1 MKIVNDRK
9 AENIV
14 AVVLAVVCCLLTAGL
29 SFAATA
35 RFDPQK
41 VHGPKIEKL
50 CMVIVNNTDAQIL
63 AAVNGDLDIVSDI
76 VRPSDIQIISRNKHF
91 NTSMA
96 RAFHAFFMLINTQ
109 EGIWKDKYVRQA
121 AAQAID
127 RNNIVRTIFSGYCEP
142 INSWLPP
149 VSPWALQ
156 GRSANLFNRAAARAK
171 LKKRGFK
178 WGLDGMLI
186 APDGKPVKKMK
197 LLTPLAKVAP
207 TTAELA
213 EQVADSLRSAGFPV
227 EAEPMDFS
235 AMISK
240 IDRKEY
246 SLAVMAWSMGRNPD
260 SLYGFYHSS
269 MNIPGGYNYSGISD
283 KALDKAL
290 DSIVMA
296 KTKEE
301 ARKASDKA
309 QILLED
315 LVPSVPIYSRLSVAA
330 VSNSWKNIIT
340 TERMTADNMWTIMLA
355 EPKNESAHSGSRKS
369 SNNFKKT
376 EKLNRPAARGRQKNE
391 TKIMR
396 MLLAEE
402 PRNMNPFTASSAYS
416 WQVLGMMYEGLLE
429 TDPFTLEDAQ
439 GIAEKWSVNAGK
451 NQTVIKFTLKPNLL
465 WSDGSRLTSRDF
477 ARTVQF
483 IKKNKIPRFLDAVKN
498 VKSVSC
504 PTERDIVVTLSGESY
519 WYLDK
524 IGGMLCMPAKTLDAV
539 KDWQNWNPLDKSQK
553 FGPYGFICTGPFIFE
568 SYRPGE
574 YVMMRRNNNYR
585 RLKR

>member
-1 MKIVNDRK
+1 MKKKLVSVK
-9 AENIV
+9 NIA
-14 AVVLAVVCCLLTAGL
+14 AVVLAVVCCLLAATL

-63 AAVNGDLDIVSDI
+63 AAENGDLDVVSDI

-91 NTSMA
+91 DTSIA

-213 EQVADSLRSAGFPV
+213 EQVADSLRAAGFPV

-260 SLYGFYHSS
+260 SLHGFYHSS

-290 DSIVMA
+290 DGIVTA
-296 KTKEE
+296 KTKAE

-355 EPKNESAHSGSRKS
+355 EPRNANMKYEIKNMMGSAGKASGNK
-369 SNNFKKT
+369 
-376 EKLNRPAARGRQKNE
+376 
-391 TKIMR
+391 KIMR

-402 PRNMNPFTASSAYS
+402 PRNLNPFTASSAYS

-429 TDPFTLEDAQ
+429 TDPFTLDDAP

-451 NQTVIKFTLKPNLL
+451 NQTVIRFTLKPNLL
-465 WSDGSRLTSRDF
+465 WSDGSRLTSHDF
-477 ARTVQF
+477 AQTVQF

-524 IGGMLCMPAKTLDAV
+524 IGGMLCMPAKTLKAV
-539 KDWQNWNPLDKSQK
+539 RDWQNWNPLDKSQK

-574 YVMMRRNNNYR
+574 YVMMRRNENYR

>member
-1 MKIVNDRK
+1 MKRSLRLSTIFDGFSRRV
-9 AENIV
+9 V
-14 AVVLAVVCCLLTAGL
+14 AAVCFSAVMLSVCVFCTSACA
-29 SFAATA
+29 SQQ
-35 RFDPQK
+35 FDPQK
-41 VHGPKIEKL
+41 VRGPKLEKL

-63 AAVNGDLDIVSDI
+63 AAENGDLDVVSDI
-76 VRPSDIQIISRNKHF
+76 VRPSDIQIISRNKNF
-91 NTSMA
+91 DTSMA
-96 RAFHAFFMLINTQ
+96 RAFHAFFMLMNTTD
-109 EGIWKDKYVRQA
+109 GIWKDKYVRQA
-121 AAQAID
+121 AAQSID

-171 LKKRGFK
+171 LKKRGYS
-178 WGLDGMLI
+178 WGINGMLI

-213 EQVADSLRSAGFPV
+213 EQVADSLRAAGFPV

-260 SLYGFYHSS
+260 SLHGFYHSS
-269 MNIPGGYNYSGISD
+269 QNIPGGYNMTGIAD
-283 KALDKAL
+283 KNLDKAL
-290 DSIVMA
+290 DGIVSA
-296 KTKEE
+296 RNKEE

-309 QILLED
+309 QQLLED

-355 EPKNESAHSGSRKS
+355 EPKSG
-369 SNNFKKT
+369 KK
-376 EKLNRPAARGRQKNE
+376 RP
-391 TKIMR
+391 MR

-402 PRNMNPFTASSAYS
+402 PRNLNPFTASSAYS

-429 TDPFTLEDAQ
+429 TNPFTLEDMPGLAANWAVR
-439 GIAEKWSVNAGK
+439 AEKNK
-451 NQTVIKFTLKPNLL
+451 TVISFRLKPGLV
-465 WSDGSRLTSRDF
+465 WSDGSKITSHDF
-477 ARTVQF
+477 AETIHF
-483 IKKNKIPRFLDAVKN
+483 IQSNKIPRFLDAVKN
-498 VKSVSC
+498 VKSVAC
-504 PTERDIVVTLSGESY
+504 PTDLDIIVTLSGESY

-524 IGGMLCMPAKTLDAV
+524 IGGMLCMPAKTLKAV

-553 FGPYGFICTGPFIFE
+553 FGPYGFVCTGPFIFE

-574 YVMMRRNNNYR
+574 YVMFRRNENYR
-585 RLKR
+585 RLKQ